1 MKTLIKAEEVAQF
14 LLSMILFAKLPF
26 AWWIYPALLLLPD
39 LSMIGYAVSAKI
51 GAFTYNLIHH
61 KAFAII
67 VGSVGLLLA
76 NDYCLLA
83 SVLLWGHS
91 SMDRM
96 LGYGLKYRKGFQF
109 THLGE
114 VGAVGKPELALDI
127 HPSTSQSPVLVSVG
141 SAD

>member
-1 MKTLIKAEEVAQF
+1 MKTLIKAEEAAQF
-14 LLSMILFAKLPF
+14 MFSIVLFAKLPF

-39 LSMIGYAVSAKI
+39 LSMIGYAVNAKT

-67 VGSVGLLLA
+67 VGLVGLFLTNNYWLLA
-76 NDYCLLA
+76 GV
-83 SVLLWGHS
+83 VLFGHS

-96 LGYGLKYRKGFQF
+96 FGYGLKYAKGFTF

-114 VGAVGKPELALDI
+114 VGVQQKSEQAL
-127 HPSTSQSPVLVSVG
+127 PV
-141 SAD
+141 A